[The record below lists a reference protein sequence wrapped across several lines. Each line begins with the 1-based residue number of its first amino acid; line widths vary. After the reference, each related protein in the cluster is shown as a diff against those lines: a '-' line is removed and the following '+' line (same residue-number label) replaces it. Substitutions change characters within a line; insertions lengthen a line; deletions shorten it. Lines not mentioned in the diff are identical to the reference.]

1 MAANNLPYGWI
12 FLEFFLT
19 LQPLMKSVYLYTD
32 RYLSVEAENGQLTF
46 KIQKYGQREFDNNAA
61 TSSGD
66 DNAADGQTES
76 HSHSNHNG

>member
-1 MAANNLPYGWI
+1 MR
-12 FLEFFLT
+12 
-19 LQPLMKSVYLYTD
+19 SVYLYTD

-46 KIQKYGQREFDNNAA
+46 KIQKYRQREFNNGTAA
-61 TSSGD
+61 DSGD